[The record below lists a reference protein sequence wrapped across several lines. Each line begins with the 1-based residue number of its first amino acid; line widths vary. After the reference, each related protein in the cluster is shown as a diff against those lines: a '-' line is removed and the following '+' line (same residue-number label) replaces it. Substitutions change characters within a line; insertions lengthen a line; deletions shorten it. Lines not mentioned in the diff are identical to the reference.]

1 MYQFTDSIDPREHD
15 AFVSAHPLCNLLQSS
30 AWAEVKSNWDHQ
42 IVGMREGTALI
53 ASALVLI
60 RRLPLGL
67 CMMYVPRGP
76 IMDYT
81 DRQMT
86 QRFFDALKRWA
97 KKQRCIFIKMDP
109 GILLRSYPFGSETP
123 DADPAALR
131 CIDNIKAAGAVH
143 HGFPLLIKDSVQP
156 RFAMGVAAC
165 DDLDKHLPQATIR
178 SRNVALRKNV
188 KVYEATKEE
197 LHQFAEVMHST
208 ENRKHI
214 HLRDEEYFRKLMNAY
229 GKHAHLFLA
238 RIDAPAYLKGLQMQ
252 AADIQEQLADPQ
264 LGRKAT
270 RKLNQQLDQLTKE
283 MTSVMPLAEKYPQE
297 CVAAGGL
304 MVGFGTTMEMLYA
317 GMNEDFHTFRP
328 QYLIYCTQF
337 AFAFQHGY
345 QYVSMGGVEGTLDDG
360 LSIYKA
366 NFNPIV
372 QELVGEFDL
381 PIRPLIHRI
390 GMWLLKKHG

>member
-1 MYQFTDSIDPREHD
+1 
-15 AFVSAHPLCNLLQSS
+15 
-30 AWAEVKSNWDHQ
+30 
-42 IVGMREGTALI
+42 
-53 ASALVLI
+53 
-60 RRLPLGL
+60 
-67 CMMYVPRGP
+67 
-76 IMDYT
+76 
-81 DRQMT
+81 
-86 QRFFDALKRWA
+86 
-97 KKQRCIFIKMDP
+97 
-109 GILLRSYPFGSETP
+109 
-123 DADPAALR
+123 
-131 CIDNIKAAGAVH
+131 
-143 HGFPLLIKDSVQP
+143 
-156 RFAMGVAAC
+156 MGVAAC